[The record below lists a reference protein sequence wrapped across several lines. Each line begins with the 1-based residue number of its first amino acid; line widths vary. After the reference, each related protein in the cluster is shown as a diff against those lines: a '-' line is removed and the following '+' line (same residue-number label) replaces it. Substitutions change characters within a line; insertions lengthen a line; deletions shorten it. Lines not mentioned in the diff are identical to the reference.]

1 MYITVC
7 HHILSWNYSY
17 NAFGYMHSVQ
27 HFTVNTMK
35 GVHIF
40 SINIPGT
47 GGCDLDTDFD
57 ISASKPSLSFFL

>member
-1 MYITVC
+1 
-7 HHILSWNYSY
+7 
-17 NAFGYMHSVQ
+17 MHSVQ
-27 HFTVNTMK
+27 QFTVNTMK

-40 SINIPGT
+40 LNIPGT